1 MSSSQARAVAALVL
15 GAATGSIRNML
26 KVEKEELVLDYNGH
40 VEAVI
45 VTMESGIELKITVR
59 VLKDVEE

>member
-1 MSSSQARAVAALVL
+1 MSSSQARAVAALAL
-15 GAATGSIRNML
+15 GAATGSIRDVL
-26 KVEKEELVLDYNGH
+26 KVENEELVIDNNGH
-40 VEAVI
+40 IEAVI